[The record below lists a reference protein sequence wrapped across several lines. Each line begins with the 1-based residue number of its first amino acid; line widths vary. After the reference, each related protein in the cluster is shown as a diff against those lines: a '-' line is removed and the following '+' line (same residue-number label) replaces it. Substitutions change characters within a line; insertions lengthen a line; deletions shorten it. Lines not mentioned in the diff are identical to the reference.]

1 VDGHPDLATPLLLG
15 WLVFRAADAVVAT
28 EGHMVE
34 AIRDQWLMALG
45 IGALIVA
52 LAVIW
57 RLPRR

>member
-1 VDGHPDLATPLLLG
+1 
-15 WLVFRAADAVVAT
+15 
-28 EGHMVE
+28 MVE